1 MSAPDID
8 QELLDH
14 FKPLT
19 GNAHLTFLLGAG
31 ASAPSGLPN
40 WDDFA
45 ARVAILSGL
54 VSQKSAAHA
63 LLSRQDPSIVLEAA
77 RMQSG
82 DEWEQHLITA
92 LYGNLLHSPDPSPL
106 HLAAAGHYLQAPTR
120 TTLSTLNFDILL
132 ETAFIETTSQSI
144 ETRFDGAESSG
155 QPAVHHL
162 HGAITEEFAI
172 DPIVGYQDYAELVAN
187 NNAWQ
192 YRFLKEALSHGPL
205 LLAGTSY
212 RDPDIRHWLHMILSG
227 AGARYPAIVSIVREG
242 MRLNRQM
249 FDALSDALTKEWE
262 AIGLTALKMHDL
274 SDVALVIREL
284 QFLELADYRS
294 PKTRAQ
300 QVWTSHNDKIAE
312 LQSLFSEALSL
323 DAIALAEA
331 IGVEAHQATL
341 WLATGDGML
350 ARWASQ
356 GTHYLGAEYMKYVPT
371 GHDSPWIAGEALGA
385 EEVKLRDMQRK
396 RKAQPNWKSVLAIP
410 IYASDQRLPDF
421 ATAVLTFGLSKKAN
435 EILPLQELWAPTA
448 EQLSA
453 VWSERINQVAFP
465 DTRT

>member
-19 GNAHLTFLLGAG
+19 GDAHLTFVLGAG

-45 ARVAILSGL
+45 ARVAMLSGL
-54 VSQKSAAHA
+54 VSQETAAHA
-63 LLSRQDPSIVLEAA
+63 LLSRQDPSIVLEAS

-82 DEWEQHLITA
+82 DHWEQYLITA
-92 LYGNLLHSPDPSPL
+92 LYGDLLHSPDPSPL
-106 HLAAAGHYLQAPTR
+106 HLAAAGHYLQAPKR
-120 TTLSTLNFDILL
+120 TTLSTLNFDVLL
-132 ETAFIETTSQSI
+132 ETALAETASQSV
-144 ETRFDGAESSG
+144 ETRFDGTESPG
-155 QPAVHHL
+155 LPVIHHL

-172 DPIVGYQDYAELVAN
+172 NPVVGYQDYAELVADN
-187 NNAWQ
+187 DAWQ
-192 YRFLKEALSHGPL
+192 YHFLKDALSQGPL

-227 AGARYPAIVSIVREG
+227 ENPQYPAIVSIVREG
-242 MRLNRQM
+242 MRLNRKM
-249 FDALSDALTKEWE
+249 FGALSDALTKEWE

-274 SDVALVIREL
+274 TDVALVIREL

-294 PKTRAQ
+294 PKARAE
-300 QVWTSHNDKIAE
+300 QVWMSHNNKIAE
-312 LQSLFSEALSL
+312 LQPLFSEALSQ
-323 DAIALAEA
+323 DADTIAQA
-331 IGVEAHQATL
+331 IGVETHQATL

-356 GTHYLGAEYMKYVPT
+356 GTHYLEAEYMKYVPT

-385 EEVKLRDMQRK
+385 EEVKLRDMRRK

-421 ATAVLTFGLSKKAN
+421 ATAVLTFGLSKESSA
-435 EILPLQELWAPTA
+435 ILPLQELWAPAA
-448 EQLSA
+448 EQLSSI
-453 VWSERINQVAFP
+453 WSERINRIAFP
-465 DTRT
+465 DTSA